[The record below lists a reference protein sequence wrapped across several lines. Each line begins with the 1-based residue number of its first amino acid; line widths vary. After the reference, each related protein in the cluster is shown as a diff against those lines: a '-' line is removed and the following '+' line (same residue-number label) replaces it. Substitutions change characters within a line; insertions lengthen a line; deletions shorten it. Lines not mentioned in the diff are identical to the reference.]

1 MKLSSPASSGMLDT
15 SQCAEREWRHQS
27 NVRRQPQP
35 EICGGDDGEDRAASE
50 DRPGDSQGQH
60 EAPLVQDTLPI
71 SLFLVSR
78 LMNDWVTVDEV
89 VDFLFPE
96 QVRQELPVPACG
108 DIAARLAYSRI
119 LRPLLWMGL
128 LEDRKWDEGSLTK
141 TELRKTDL
149 FDRVLQF
156 NVKVSST
163 TGYLH

>member
-1 MKLSSPASSGMLDT
+1 M
-15 SQCAEREWRHQS
+15 
-27 NVRRQPQP
+27 
-35 EICGGDDGEDRAASE
+35 
-50 DRPGDSQGQH
+50 
-60 EAPLVQDTLPI
+60 PI